1 MQKSVE
7 NLRREIGIFALTLTG
22 LGSIIGSGWLFG
34 AWKAAKV
41 AGPASIFS
49 WIIGCLI
56 IICIAVSYAEL
67 GGMFPE
73 SGGMVRYPQYSHGSF
88 VGFIAGWANWIAIVS
103 VIPIEAEASVQY
115 MSSWPW
121 AWAQNMYDGTHLTTS
136 GLVLAFF
143 LVIGFFLLNYWTV
156 GLFAKANTIVTVIKF
171 VVPLLTVIG
180 IYVVGFKT
188 TNFTHVSGGFMPNGW
203 SGVLTAIATSGI
215 VFAFN
220 GFQTPINLA
229 GEVKNPGRN
238 VPLAVI
244 LSLLT
249 AGVLYFLLEFVFI
262 GSVPSSMLSHGWAGL
277 EMKSPFAD
285 LALALGIGWLA
296 VAMFA
301 DAVISPSGTGTVYT
315 ATTARMIYG
324 MEKNGY
330 FPKIFGTVH
339 PLYKV
344 PRPAMWLNLAVS
356 YLFMFLFRG
365 WGELVEVISVATVV
379 SYMAGPV
386 TVMSLRKLVPDYH
399 RPLKTKGLAVIAPI
413 AFIVSS
419 LILYWSRWPLTGQ
432 VLFVMLIGLPIYFY
446 YEAKRGKETFLKNFK
461 AGLWLV
467 CYLLYMM
474 LISCLGSKQFGGYNI
489 IPYGW
494 DMVVVAVSALVFYAW
509 AIRSAYFTD
518 QLKEAESLNQPVE
531 YENESI
537 KKVAQN

>member
-1 MQKSVE
+1 VKEKVE
-7 NLRREIGIFALTLTG
+7 TLRRDIGLFALTLTG
-22 LGSIIGSGWLFG
+22 IGSIIGSGWLFG

-49 WIIGCLI
+49 WVIGCLI
-56 IICIAVSYAEL
+56 IICIAISYAEL

-73 SGGMVRYPQYSHGSF
+73 SGGMVRYPQFSHGSF

-121 AWAQNMYDGTHLTTS
+121 EWAQNMYNGTELTTS
-136 GLVLAFF
+136 GLTLAFF
-143 LVIGFFLLNYWTV
+143 LVLVFFLLNYWTV
-156 GLFAKANTIVTVIKF
+156 GLFAKANTIVTIIKF
-171 VVPLLTVIG
+171 VVPLLTIVG
-180 IYVVGFKT
+180 IFFAGFHT
-188 TNFTHVSGGFMPNGW
+188 HNFTHVSGGFMPNGW

-229 GEVKNPGRN
+229 GEVKRPGRN

-244 LSLLT
+244 LSLLL
-249 AGVLYFLLEFVFI
+249 AGVIYFLLELVFI
-262 GSVPSSMLSHGWAGL
+262 GSVPGSMLKHGWAGL
-277 EMKSPFAD
+277 DMKSPFAD
-285 LALALGIGWLA
+285 LAMALGIGWLA
-296 VAMFA
+296 VCMYA

-330 FPKIFGTVH
+330 FPKIFGNIH

-344 PRPAMWLNLAVS
+344 PRPAMWLNLVVA
-356 YLFMFLFRG
+356 YLFMYLFRG

-386 TVMSLRKLVPDYH
+386 TVMALRRLVPNFK
-399 RPLKTKGLAVIAPI
+399 RPLKTKGLVIIAPI
-413 AFIVSS
+413 GFIVSS

-446 YEAKRGKETFLKNFK
+446 YEIKRRKETFLRNIK

-474 LISCLGSKQFGGYNI
+474 LISYLGSEQFGGHNI

-494 DMVVVAVSALVFYAW
+494 DMIIVIISALLFYLW
-509 AIRSAYFTD
+509 ALRSAYYTEE
-518 QLKEAESLNQPVE
+518 LKDIEQRSQETGSVDM
-531 YENESI
+531 
-537 KKVAQN
+537 

>member
-1 MQKSVE
+1 MEHLK
-7 NLRREIGIFALTLTG
+7 RDIGLFSLTMTG
-22 LGSIIGSGWLFG
+22 IGSIIGSGWLFG

-41 AGPASIFS
+41 AGPAAIYS

-56 IICIAVSYAEL
+56 IICIALTYAEL

-121 AWAQNMYDGTHLTTS
+121 AWAQNMYDGSHLTAS
-136 GLVLAFF
+136 GLFLASI
-143 LVIGFFLLNYWTV
+143 LVIVYFLLNYWTV
-156 GLFAKANTIVTVIKF
+156 AVFAKSNTVVTVIKF
-171 VVPLLTVIG
+171 VVPLLTVVG
-180 IYVVGFKT
+180 IYAAGFHMS
-188 TNFTHVSGGFMPNGW
+188 NFTQAPGGFMPDGW
-203 SGVLTAIATSGI
+203 AGVLTAIATSGI

-229 GEVKNPGRN
+229 GEAKNPGRN
-238 VPLAVI
+238 VPLAVV
-244 LSLLT
+244 LSLLL
-249 AGVLYFLLEFVFI
+249 AGVLYFFLQFVFI
-262 GSVPSSMLSHGWAGL
+262 GSVPAHLLTNGWAGL
-277 EMKSPFAD
+277 QLKSPFAD
-285 LALALGIGWLA
+285 LAIILGVQWLA
-296 VAMFA
+296 VALFA
-301 DAVISPSGTGTVYT
+301 DAVISPSGTGIVYT
-315 ATTARMIYG
+315 ASTARMIYG

-330 FPKIFGTVH
+330 FPKIFGTLH
-339 PLYKV
+339 PDYKV

-356 YLFMFLFRG
+356 FLFMYLFRG

-386 TVMSLRKLVPDYH
+386 TAMSLRRLVPHYH
-399 RPLKTKGLAVIAPI
+399 RPLKTKGLTVIAPF
-413 AFIVSS
+413 AFIVAS
-419 LILYWSRWPLTGQ
+419 LILYWSRWPLTGE

-446 YEAKRGKETFLKNFK
+446 YESRRGQEELLRQVK

-474 LISCLGSKQFGGYNI
+474 LISYLGSDRFGGHNV

-494 DMVVVAVSALVFYAW
+494 DMIIIAISAFVFYLW
-509 AIRSAYFTD
+509 AIRSAYVTE
-518 QLKEAESLNQPVE
+518 QLKKAEALNRHE
-531 YENESI
+531 KSGAKRAE
-537 KKVAQN
+537 